1 MAKTRQNGEGSVYLR
16 ASDGLWIGSVSIGWE
31 DGKRKRK
38 TVAAKTA
45 AEARKKLRE
54 VQRNVD
60 AGLPVADSKV
70 TVDHLLDRW
79 FRDVLRH
86 QVASPAL
93 ANYESIAEHHIRPKL
108 GSKRLRQL
116 KPADIDALLSAKL
129 DGDPARKVRPLSVST
144 VRRIRSV
151 LAQALTQAQRWE
163 LVDRNAATLSRP
175 PKAPRREGRG
185 MSPEQARKFL
195 KGIDGE
201 RLEAVFVTMLGTGL
215 RRGEALALKW
225 SDIDLGHATLT
236 VARQLRREDGPI
248 NPETGKH
255 EGGSLVLVDPKTEKS
270 RRQVDLPDFVVVSLR
285 AHKARQAAERLK
297 VGASWQEGGYVFTSG
312 IGTPLDP
319 RNVSRQFADLAA
331 RIGLGDWHI
340 HELRHSAASLMTA
353 QGQPIEVV
361 STVLGHS
368 SIRMTVDAYTH
379 IAPSG
384 RKAAATAMDTVLAP
398 VDELQSGER
407 TIAPG
412 AKKRA

>member
-1 MAKTRQNGEGSVYLR
+1 MAKTRQNGEGSVYRR
-16 ASDGLWIGSVSIGWE
+16 ASDGLWIGSVSVGWE
-31 DGKRKRK
+31 DGRRRRK
-38 TVAAKTA
+38 TVSAKTA
-45 AEARKKLRE
+45 AEARKKLRD

-60 AGLPVADSKV
+60 AGLPVANDKISV
-70 TVDHLLDRW
+70 NQLLDRW

-93 ANYESIAEHHIRPKL
+93 ANYQSIADHHIRPTL
-108 GSKRLRQL
+108 GRKQLRQL
-116 KPADIDALLSAKL
+116 KPADIDALLAAKL
-129 DGDPARKVRPLSVST
+129 DAGLSVST

-175 PKAPRREGRG
+175 PKAARREGRG
-185 MSPEQARKFL
+185 MTPEEARKFMT
-195 KGIDGE
+195 GVAGH

-225 SDIDLGHATLT
+225 SDVDLTKATLT

-255 EGGSLVLVDPKTEKS
+255 EGGSLVLIDPKTEKS
-270 RRQVDLPDFVVVSLR
+270 RRQVDLPSFVVTALR

-297 VGASWQEGGYVFTSG
+297 VGASWQESGYVFTSG
-312 IGTPLDP
+312 IGTALDP
-319 RNVSRQFADLAA
+319 RNVSRQFSDVAA
-331 RIGLGDWHI
+331 RVGLGTWHI
-340 HELRHSAASLMTA
+340 HELRHSAASLMIA

-361 STVLGHS
+361 SAVLGHS
-368 SIRMTVDAYTH
+368 SIRMTVDTYTH

-384 RKAAATAMDTVLAP
+384 RKAAAAAMDEVLGN
-398 VDELQSGER
+398 S
-407 TIAPG
+407 
-412 AKKRA
+412 